1 MVNGDRK
8 NTNQADIQVIADPS
22 IGENLNLC
30 VDLPIM
36 IINKIPISQPFIRIG
51 TIVQIK
57 TNTVEFYLQTHM
69 SLLQPYKQHTQIMQQ
84 KTAKEMKESITYTA
98 NIYSQITAKYFKNGP
113 FL

>member
-22 IGENLNLC
+22 IGENFNSC

-57 TNTVEFYLQTHM
+57 TNNRFCGIL
-69 SLLQPYKQHTQIMQQ
+69 SSNPY
-84 KTAKEMKESITYTA
+84 ESAATI
-98 NIYSQITAKYFKNGP
+98 
-113 FL
+113 